1 MKYNLKHNINPY
13 YTHQPV
19 LHTLLSK
26 TTGSILELGCGEG
39 STELI
44 HKFSEKYNRKVV
56 SIESNKEWSQPYIE
70 KYTTNNHKFIIVDH
84 SIDSWNTIIN
94 NMSNDNWDLV
104 FIDQGIW
111 ESRAY
116 SFKKLK
122 DKVNY
127 IILHDFDFFPANNL
141 LGECI
146 EKFVDQNNTGKR
158 KWDNEIKYSKEYF
171 PLIFTGQSGPPTL
184 LASNFNSCDID
195 VDFSKYEV
203 EI

>member
-1 MKYNLKHNINPY
+1 MKYILKQDSNPY
-13 YTHQPV
+13 FTHQPV

-26 TTGSILELGCGEG
+26 TNGSILELGCGEG

-56 SIESNKEWSQPYIE
+56 SIESDKQWAQRYIE
-70 KYTTNNHKFIIVDH
+70 KYTTNNHEFIVVEH
-84 SIDSWNTIIN
+84 SIDSWNKITDT
-94 NMSNDNWDLV
+94 MSNQHWDLI

-111 ESRAY
+111 EPRAY

-122 DKVNY
+122 DKANY
-127 IILHDFDFFPANNL
+127 MILHDCDFFPENNM
-141 LGECI
+141 LGQSI
-146 EKFVDQNNTGKR
+146 EKYIDKNNRGKR
-158 KWDNEIKYSKEYF
+158 NWDNEIKYSKEYF
-171 PLIFTGQSGPPTL
+171 PIVFPGHTGPPTL